1 MGKKKTSPLFSLT
14 LLWRQ
19 KNTKQIDEIE
29 YNIVIK
35 VSICIKDFEDFFNIT
50 FLEFN
55 IRYIKYIFINS

>member
-1 MGKKKTSPLFSLT
+1 M

>member
-1 MGKKKTSPLFSLT
+1 METSPLFSL

-19 KNTKQIDEIE
+19 KNTKEIHEIE

-35 VSICIKDFEDFFNIT
+35 VSICVTIKNFEDFFNIT

-55 IRYIKYIFINS
+55 IYIKYIFINS